1 MNNLIQIIPVAAGAF
16 IATNLDN
23 FALLVTFLVRYRDRT
38 LIVAGAY
45 FTSIFL
51 LGLTGYAIGS
61 AAATAPVE
69 YLGWLGL
76 MPMAIGTAGVVRL
89 VRERTSSE
97 LTREAVT
104 GHGRT
109 VFLTTLMSQL
119 GNGGDTIITFG
130 ALFADSNQLSDTLI
144 ILTLTAMAIIF
155 FLSARHAIRHPAIE
169 ERVEN
174 LARYLTPFILII
186 VGTYIV
192 ANTAT
197 DVLPA

>member
-1 MNNLIQIIPVAAGAF
+1 MNNVLQIIPIAAAAF

-51 LGLTGYAIGS
+51 LGLVGYAIGS

-89 VRERTSSE
+89 VR
-97 LTREAVT
+97 A
-104 GHGRT
+104 
-109 VFLTTLMSQL
+109 
-119 GNGGDTIITFG
+119 IITFG
-130 ALFADSNQLSDTLI
+130 ALFADSNRLSDTLI
-144 ILTLTAMAIIF
+144 ILTLTAMTIIF

-169 ERVEN
+169 ARVEV

>member
-23 FALLVTFLVRYRDRT
+23 FALLVTFLVRYRHRT

-45 FTSIFL
+45 FASIFL
-51 LGLTGYAIGS
+51 LGLVGYAIGS

-97 LTREAVT
+97 LTREA
-104 GHGRT
+104 
-109 VFLTTLMSQL
+109 
-119 GNGGDTIITFG
+119 
-130 ALFADSNQLSDTLI
+130 
-144 ILTLTAMAIIF
+144 AMVATR
-155 FLSARHAIRHPAIE
+155 LLPSARCS
-169 ERVEN
+169 
-174 LARYLTPFILII
+174 LTP
-186 VGTYIV
+186 TS
-192 ANTAT
+192 
-197 DVLPA
+197 